1 MTRASLLRLAPVL
14 AGLAAAGAARL
25 LAPAAAAALPAAVG
39 LYVGAAA
46 LRCFKSGDPPRAGWL
61 LVGLAAL
68 AAALDLSL
76 GSATMITALAAIDL
90 SLGSATMITTLAGT
104 LLLCAGLWRIERGV
118 ARSALATPLPA
129 RWRLAVAGSALAT
142 LAALALAD
150 GAPWPARVG
159 AVVLRAATV
168 AAAVRLLGLAL
179 PLRAAGRP
187 LAYLAASA
195 LVLALDVVPA
205 AARATGPG
213 GLPGWL
219 GWSAVGLAAWS
230 LRELR
235 RAARERLTAARE
247 AVILRKH

>member
-68 AAALDLSL
+68 AAAL
-76 GSATMITALAAIDL
+76 DL